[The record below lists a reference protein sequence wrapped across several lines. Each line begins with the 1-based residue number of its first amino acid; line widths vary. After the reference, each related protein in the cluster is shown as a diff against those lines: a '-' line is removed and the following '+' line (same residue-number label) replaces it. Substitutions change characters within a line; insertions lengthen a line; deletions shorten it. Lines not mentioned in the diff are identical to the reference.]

1 MTASNKQ
8 LFTATSEHLV
18 QEAFENLVKGRTVI
32 TIAHRLSTIQKA
44 DRIIMIQDG
53 AVIEQGTFS
62 ELSLKENGKF
72 RLMIEK
78 QLQDDETDVRLLTEQ
93 QQQRASSS

>member
-1 MTASNKQ
+1 
-8 LFTATSEHLV
+8 V

-62 ELSLKENGKF
+62 ELSVKENGKF

-78 QLQDDETDVRLLTEQ
+78 QLQEEAIEERLLDEQ
-93 QQQRASSS
+93 RESTS